1 MQGLYEGY
9 KNLIQRIMEPK
20 STTIHGMTTP
30 RSMSGL
36 GTGVRGV
43 VLAQS
48 ASQRFER
55 LGDRI
60 QLLILSGTQ
69 EFLAE
74 KDALISMVRSP
85 SQAPDIFAD
94 TTQIVLQH
102 QYPKRLGG
110 YSTPHPLSNPP
121 RQTQRPL
128 STRQSHDQ
136 LLFRPD

>member
-20 STTIHGMTTP
+20 STTIHGLTTP

-36 GTGVRGV
+36 GAGVRGV

-48 ASQRFER
+48 ACQRFER

-60 QLLILSGTQ
+60 QLLILSGMQ

-74 KDALISMVRSP
+74 KDALISMV
-85 SQAPDIFAD
+85 DYFFKIGKH
-94 TTQIVLQH
+94 IH
-102 QYPKRLGG
+102 
-110 YSTPHPLSNPP
+110 
-121 RQTQRPL
+121 
-128 STRQSHDQ
+128 
-136 LLFRPD
+136 

>member
-20 STTIHGMTTP
+20 STTIHGMATP
-30 RSMSGL
+30 RTSFSGL
-36 GTGVRGV
+36 MAGPRGV

-55 LGDRI
+55 LGDRL

-74 KDALISMVRSP
+74 KDALISMVND
-85 SQAPDIFAD
+85 A
-94 TTQIVLQH
+94 TQ
-102 QYPKRLGG
+102 
-110 YSTPHPLSNPP
+110 N
-121 RQTQRPL
+121 
-128 STRQSHDQ
+128 
-136 LLFRPD
+136 

>member
-20 STTIHGMTTP
+20 STTIHGLNTP

-36 GTGVRGV
+36 GVGARGV

-55 LGDRI
+55 LSDRI

-74 KDALISMVRSP
+74 KDALISMVEHSIQ
-85 SQAPDIFAD
+85 SQY
-94 TTQIVLQH
+94 TL
-102 QYPKRLGG
+102 Y
-110 YSTPHPLSNPP
+110 
-121 RQTQRPL
+121 
-128 STRQSHDQ
+128 
-136 LLFRPD
+136 